1 MSNSPQRLSV
11 QEVEDA
17 ALEAL
22 FQRGV
27 QLRLYFGP
35 FVFLS
40 AMLFVAWDAKPWRL
54 WLVGTA
60 VALAIV
66 RLAWEARVVRRA
78 GLHHARLSTLFPVP
92 ATMLLIV
99 VTSTGG
105 VESPI
110 TVVLPLVAVFFGI
123 FIRPLYGVVFASIAS
138 VWVWVLTAV
147 AWSGW
152 VADFIPELFG
162 GGPRL
167 PGSDA
172 MIVTRA
178 GFLTFALAW
187 AALVGAVMR
196 RAFQSAIGFALEARD
211 QVLRSHE
218 ESTRTLTTLAGE
230 IAHELKNPLASV
242 KGLAALVDREAQGKE
257 KERLTVLR
265 REVDRMQEILE
276 SFLNFSRP
284 LVPLDV
290 GAVRLSELIERVAAL
305 HEGIAMERGVQIRVD
320 ARKDLSV
327 KADERKVQQIVI
339 NLFQNAL
346 DVTPHGA
353 AVDVVVAPDK
363 DGARVLVMDRGPGV
377 EDLERVFEPGVTSKE
392 KGSGLGLTIARLLA
406 RQHGGEVR
414 LLRREGGGTVAELTL
429 PGGGAS

>member
-54 WLVGTA
+54 WLVGAA
-60 VALAIV
+60 VALAIA
-66 RLAWEARVVRRA
+66 RLAWEAHVVRRS

-92 ATMLLIV
+92 ATLLLIV

-123 FIRPLYGVVFASIAS
+123 FIRPLYGVVFASIATA
-138 VWVWVLTAV
+138 WVWVLTAV
-147 AWSGW
+147 AWFGW
-152 VADFIPELFG
+152 IPDFIPELFG
-162 GGPRL
+162 AGTRL
-167 PGSDA
+167 PGTDA
-172 MIVTRA
+172 LLVTRA

-196 RAFQSAIGFALEARD
+196 RAFQSAIGYALEARD

-242 KGLAALVDREAQGKE
+242 KGLAALVDRGVEGKE

-284 LVPLDV
+284 LVPLDIGPV
-290 GAVRLSELIERVAAL
+290 KIAEVIERVVAL
-305 HEGIAMERGVQIRVD
+305 HEGIATERGVQLRLD
-320 ARKDLSV
+320 ARRELSV
-327 KADERKVQQIVI
+327 KADERKVQQIII
-339 NLFQNAL
+339 NLVQNAL
-346 DVTPHGA
+346 DVTPGGA
-353 AVDVVVAPDK
+353 AVDVVVAPER

-377 EDLERVFEPGVTSKE
+377 ADPERVFEPGVTSKE
-392 KGSGLGLTIARLLA
+392 KGNGLGLTIARLLA

-414 LLRREGGGTVAELTL
+414 LLGREGGGTVAELSL
-429 PGGGAS
+429 PGGPPP